1 MESMKYKRLI
11 CGGLLLIA
19 AALCLTVFN
28 ICQARLA
35 TQSALNVLRELE
47 AKPAFQDD
55 IPEAGQPAQESEAEP
70 AIPAY
75 VLDPSIE
82 MPTIEVDGEAYIGIL
97 EIPALELSL
106 PIISQWSDN
115 RLRLA
120 PCRYDG
126 SAYLNDLIIAGHNY
140 RGHFG
145 RLKDLQIGDAIYF
158 TDEEDNRFSYT
169 VSELDELAGSAIEEM
184 EAGDWDLTLFTC
196 TMGGKA
202 RVTVRC
208 KKDM

>member
-1 MESMKYKRLI
+1 MKHKRLI
-11 CGGLLLIA
+11 CTGLLLIA

-28 ICQARLA
+28 LYQARLA
-35 TQSALNVLRELE
+35 DQSAQKALHELE
-47 AKPAFQDD
+47 AGPAFQGDMPGGEQ
-55 IPEAGQPAQESEAEP
+55 PEPGSEAVP
-70 AIPAY
+70 AVPAY

-82 MPTIEVDGEAYIGIL
+82 MPAIEVDGEDYIGIL
-97 EIPALELSL
+97 EIPVLELSL
-106 PIISQWSDN
+106 PIISQWSDG
-115 RLRLA
+115 RLQLA

-145 RLKDLQIGDAIYF
+145 RLKDLQIGDAVYF
-158 TDEEDNRFSYT
+158 TDTEGNRFSYT

-196 TMGGKA
+196 TMSGKA
-202 RVTVRC
+202 RMTVRC
-208 KKDM
+208 KKDL

>member
-1 MESMKYKRLI
+1 MESMKHKRLI
-11 CGGLLLIA
+11 CAGLLLIA

-28 ICQARLA
+28 VYQAKLA
-35 TQSALNVLRELE
+35 AQSARKALHELE
-47 AKPAFQDD
+47 AGPAFQDD
-55 IPEAGQPAQESEAEP
+55 MPEAEQPEPESEAEP
-70 AIPAY
+70 AVPAY

-97 EIPALELSL
+97 EIPVLELSL

-115 RLRLA
+115 RLQLA
-120 PCRYDG
+120 PCRYNG

-145 RLKDLQIGDAIYF
+145 RLKDLQIGDAVYF
-158 TDEEDNRFSYT
+158 TDAEGSRFSYT
-169 VSELDELAGSAIEEM
+169 VSELDELAGIAIEEM
-184 EAGDWDLTLFTC
+184 EAGNWDLTLFTC
-196 TMGGKA
+196 TMGGKT

-208 KKDM
+208 KKDL